1 VASIFSSRLRPA
13 ALAGLFACSVLAA
26 CETSDGEPETPR
38 KAFRPV
44 DHSTVVRVDAQSGG
58 VEAVIPVGPDP
69 LLLTVASGRVWTLN
83 LGDGTL
89 SQVDPA
95 TNEATTVRPGEV
107 VGFTS
112 DGRDLWIAVDGNTLA
127 RIDGVTGREEKS
139 IRLASRP
146 LFALRDAGFLAV
158 GRRSIWLT
166 VPTLGERTGPQELW
180 RIDPDTGRVVDRYR
194 LGPDPNP
201 PLLDGPY
208 VWSISFNGLSRID
221 LRSGKT
227 RLVVPSGGPGG
238 PWGVAAGGGFIWMGQ
253 QNGEVWRLDP
263 ATGRPAAKIH
273 VGGPVRGLAFGGELA
288 WVTTET
294 SLVSIDPATD
304 EVTRR
309 IPLTNPAPDLG
320 PVGVA
325 YLDGSVWV
333 SVE

>member
-1 VASIFSSRLRPA
+1 MSRTGRLRAA
-13 ALAGLFACSVLAA
+13 ALGLFACSILAA
-26 CETSDGEPETPR
+26 CETSHGGPETPR
-38 KAFRPV
+38 EATLRPV
-44 DHSTVVRVDAQSGG
+44 DHGTVVRVDAQSGTL
-58 VEAVIPVGPDP
+58 EAVISVGPDP

-95 TNEATTVRPGEV
+95 TNEAMTVRPGEV

-112 DGRDLWIAVDGNTLA
+112 DGRDLWVAVDGSTLA
-127 RIDGVTGREEKS
+127 RIDGVTGRQERS

-166 VPTLGERTGPQELW
+166 VPTLGERMGPQELW
-180 RIDPDTGRVVDRYR
+180 RIDPHTGSVLDRYR
-194 LGPDPNP
+194 LGPDPTS

-238 PWGVAAGGGFIWMGQ
+238 PWGVAAGGGSIWMGQ
-253 QNGEVWRLDP
+253 QYGEVWRLDP
-263 ATGRPAAKIH
+263 ATGRPEAKIP
-273 VGGPVRGLAFGGELA
+273 VDGPVRGVAFGGELA

-294 SLVSIDPATD
+294 SLLSIDPATD
-304 EVTRR
+304 EVVRR
-309 IPLTNPAPDLG
+309 TPLIDPVPDRG
-320 PVGVA
+320 PIGVA
-325 YLDGSVWV
+325 YLDGTVWV

>member
-1 VASIFSSRLRPA
+1 MRRA
-13 ALAGLFACSVLAA
+13 ALAGLIVCSVLAA
-26 CETSDGEPETPR
+26 CETSDRGPEAR
-38 KAFRPV
+38 GKASPRPV
-44 DHSTVVRVDAQSGG
+44 DHSTVVRVDAQSGR

-112 DGRDLWIAVDGNTLA
+112 DGRDLWIAMDGNTLA
-127 RIDGVTGREEKS
+127 RIGGVTGRVERS
-139 IRLASRP
+139 IQLGSRP

-158 GRRSIWLT
+158 GRRSLWLT
-166 VPTLGERTGPQELW
+166 VPRLGEPMAPQELW
-180 RIDPDTGRVVDRYR
+180 RIDPDRGRVLGRYR

-201 PLLDGPY
+201 PLLDGRY
-208 VWSISFNGLSRID
+208 VWSISFDGLSRID
-221 LRSGKT
+221 LRSGRT

-238 PWGVAAGGGFIWMGQ
+238 PWGVAAGGGSIWMGQ
-253 QNGEVWRLDP
+253 QSGEVWRLDP
-263 ATGRPAAKIH
+263 ATGRPEAKIA
-273 VGGPVRGLAFGGELA
+273 VGGPARGVAFGGGSA

-294 SLVSIDPATD
+294 SLLSIDPATD
-304 EVTRR
+304 AVSRKV
-309 IPLTNPAPDLG
+309 PLTNAEPDLG
-320 PVGVA
+320 PIGVV

>member
-1 VASIFSSRLRPA
+1 MSRSRVGAA
-13 ALAGLFACSVLAA
+13 ALAGLFACLIVAA
-26 CETSDGEPETPR
+26 CETSDGVPGTT
-38 KAFRPV
+38 KTVSIRPV
-44 DHSTVVRVDAQSGG
+44 DHSTVVRVDAQSGS

-83 LGDGTL
+83 LGDGSL
-89 SQVDPA
+89 SAVDPA
-95 TNEATTVRPGEV
+95 TNEARTVRPGEV

-112 DGRDLWIAVDGNTLA
+112 DGRDLWISVDGNTVA
-127 RIDGVTGREEKS
+127 RIDGVTGQEERS

-158 GRRSIWLT
+158 GRQSIWLT
-166 VPTLGERTGPQELW
+166 IPTLGERMGPQELW
-180 RIDPDTGRVVDRYR
+180 QIDPDTEEVIDRYD
-194 LGPDPNP
+194 LGPDPMA

-238 PWGVAAGGGFIWMGQ
+238 PWGVAAGAGSIWMGQ
-253 QNGEVWRLDP
+253 QYGEVWRLDP
-263 ATGRPAAKIH
+263 ATGRPVAKIP
-273 VGGPVRGLAFGGELA
+273 VDGPVRGVAFGGQLA
-288 WVTTET
+288 WATTET
-294 SLVSIDPATD
+294 SLLAIDPATD

-309 IPLTNPAPDLG
+309 THLIDAVPDLG
-320 PVGVA
+320 PIGVA

>member
-1 VASIFSSRLRPA
+1 MFYRWI
-13 ALAGLFACSVLAA
+13 
-26 CETSDGEPETPR
+26 
-38 KAFRPV
+38 
-44 DHSTVVRVDAQSGG
+44 STTFVTLPVRVDAQSGR
-58 VEAVIPVGPDP
+58 VKAVIPVGHDP
-69 LLLTVASGRVWTLN
+69 FFLTFASGRVWILN

-95 TNEATTVRPGEV
+95 TNEASTVRPGEV

-127 RIDGVTGREEKS
+127 RIDGVTGRQERS

-166 VPTLGERTGPQELW
+166 VPTLGEQMGPQELW
-180 RIDPDTGRVVDRYR
+180 QIDPDTGRVLDRYP
-194 LGPDPNP
+194 LGPDPTP

-227 RLVVPSGGPGG
+227 RPVVPSGGPGG
-238 PWGVAAGGGFIWMGQ
+238 PWGVASGGGSIWMGQ
-253 QNGEVWRLDP
+253 QYGEVWRLDLP
-263 ATGRPAAKIH
+263 TGRAEAKIP
-273 VGGPVRGLAFGGELA
+273 VDGPVRGLAFGGGLA

-294 SLVSIDPATD
+294 SLLSIDPATD

-309 IPLTNPAPDLG
+309 IPLIDPLPDLG
-320 PVGVA
+320 PIGVA

>member
-1 VASIFSSRLRPA
+1 MSRSRVYAA
-13 ALAGLFACSVLAA
+13 ALAGLSACFIPAA
-26 CETSDGEPETPR
+26 CETSEGGPEETK
-38 KAFRPV
+38 KAPIRQV
-44 DHSTVVRVDAQSGG
+44 DHSTVVRVDAQSGR

-69 LLLTVASGRVWTLN
+69 LLLTVASGQVWTLN

-112 DGRDLWIAVDGNTLA
+112 DGPDLWIAVDGNTLA
-127 RIDGVTGREEKS
+127 RIDGVTGREERS

-166 VPTLGERTGPQELW
+166 VPTLGERMGPQELW
-180 RIDPDTGRVVDRYR
+180 RIHPDTGRVLDRYR
-194 LGPDPNP
+194 LGPDPTS

-221 LRSGKT
+221 LRSGRT
-227 RLVVPSGGPGG
+227 RLIVASGGPGG
-238 PWGVAAGGGFIWMGQ
+238 PWGVAAGGGSIWMGQ
-253 QNGEVWRLDP
+253 QYGEIWRLDP
-263 ATGRPAAKIH
+263 ATGRPEAKIP
-273 VGGPVRGLAFGGELA
+273 VDGPVRGVAFGGEFA

-294 SLVSIDPATD
+294 SLLSIDPTTD

-309 IPLTNPAPDLG
+309 ISLINPIPDLG
-320 PVGVA
+320 PIGVA